1 MKVSPSIASEK
12 PPLGCRWGGPHTGP
26 ALMDVTPAI
35 EAGGMGMREG
45 KEKGGIPGFTFSGRD
60 KEGWGYF
67 PKEANSL

>member
-1 MKVSPSIASEK
+1 
-12 PPLGCRWGGPHTGP
+12 
-26 ALMDVTPAI
+26 MDVTPAT